1 METENVAQD
10 NVDVEE
16 VVPMESQEGD
26 GTLRGRRETRGQASR
41 EEALQ
46 TNMAA
51 AYLARHGADHDH
63 SMSQSDSSLSS
74 SSDGSQH
81 EELELDF
88 DEYPSWPAWFCS
100 IKGNE
105 FFCEVDED
113 YIVDSFNLSGLASQ
127 VPLYDYAL
135 DVLTDG
141 SHVLK
146 HEVLSAGEE
155 AQVEQSAQVLYGL
168 IHARYIITARGMS
181 RMLEKFKACDFGRC
195 PRVMCHGQPC
205 LPVGLSDVQRQ
216 STVKLFCP
224 RCEDVYYPRSGAHGN
239 IDGAYFGTTFPHL
252 FLMTFPSLRPDRKKV
267 KEVAESYVPKVFGF
281 KISPLAYN
289 GGSSAGSKGGGPS
302 RVGGTGVNNKS

>member
-1 METENVAQD
+1 MEHQ
-10 NVDVEE
+10 EE
-16 VVPMESQEGD
+16 RNELEMG
-26 GTLRGRRETRGQASR
+26 RGRRHARGGAPSR
-41 EEALQ
+41 EEQLE

-51 AYLARHGADHDH
+51 TYLAHHGGHGHNSGDH

-105 FFCEVDED
+105 FFCEVEED

-168 IHARYIITARGMS
+168 IHARYIITARGMA

-205 LPVGLSDVQRQ
+205 LPVGMSDIQRQ

-239 IDGAYFGTTFPHL
+239 VDGAYFGTTFPHL

-267 KEVAESYVPKVFGF
+267 KEMAEIYVPKVFGF
-281 KISPLAYN
+281 KISPLANN
-289 GGSSAGSKGGGPS
+289 GACKGGGS
-302 RVGGTGVNNKS
+302 GGSGGK

>member
-1 METENVAQD
+1 MERETVSRD
-10 NVDVEE
+10 NVDVEG
-16 VVPMESQEGD
+16 VVPMERQEERD
-26 GTLRGRRETRGQASR
+26 DIELVRGRGQERGGARSGEQPV
-41 EEALQ
+41 E

-51 AYLARHGADHDH
+51 TYLAHHGIHGHNNGDH

-105 FFCEVDED
+105 FFCEVEED

-155 AQVEQSAQVLYGL
+155 AQVEQSAPVLYGL

-205 LPVGLSDVQRQ
+205 LPVGMSDIQRQ

-239 IDGAYFGTTFPHL
+239 VDGAYFGTTFPHL
-252 FLMTFPSLRPDRKKV
+252 FLMTFPSLRPDRRKV
-267 KEVAESYVPKVFGF
+267 KEMAESYVPKVFGF
-281 KISPLAYN
+281 KISPLAN
-289 GGSSAGSKGGGPS
+289 SGAGSGNG
-302 RVGGTGVNNKS
+302 NKS

>member
-1 METENVAQD
+1 MERRTPTED
-10 NVDVEE
+10 
-16 VVPMESQEGD
+16 PMESQQEEERQ
-26 GTLRGRRETRGQASR
+26 RGRTPDPVGSSR
-41 EEALQ
+41 ERERAALGPLVA
-46 TNMAA
+46 NMT
-51 AYLARHGADHDH
+51 GPDH
-63 SMSQSDSSLSS
+63 SMSQSDSSLS

-113 YIVDSFNLSGLASQ
+113 YISDGFNLSGLASQ

-141 SHVLK
+141 SHALK

-195 PRVMCHGQPC
+195 PRVSEGDVSRAAVSARGPFRRGEAERGEAVLSEVRRRILSEERDAWECGRGVLWNDVPAFVSDDVPESASGQEK
-205 LPVGLSDVQRQ
+205 GQ
-216 STVKLFCP
+216 
-224 RCEDVYYPRSGAHGN
+224 
-239 IDGAYFGTTFPHL
+239 
-252 FLMTFPSLRPDRKKV
+252 
-267 KEVAESYVPKVFGF
+267 
-281 KISPLAYN
+281 
-289 GGSSAGSKGGGPS
+289 GGGGELRAQSVWVQDQPA
-302 RVGGTGVNNKS
+302 GGERWQQRKERDGRWQGLIG

>member
-1 METENVAQD
+1 MERRTPTED
-10 NVDVEE
+10 
-16 VVPMESQEGD
+16 PMESQQEEERQ
-26 GTLRGRRETRGQASR
+26 RGRTPDPVGSSR
-41 EEALQ
+41 ERERAALGPLVA
-46 TNMAA
+46 NMT
-51 AYLARHGADHDH
+51 GPDH
-63 SMSQSDSSLSS
+63 SMSQSDSSLS

-113 YIVDSFNLSGLASQ
+113 YISDGFNLSGLASQ

-141 SHVLK
+141 SHALK

-205 LPVGLSDVQRQ
+205 LPVGLSDVARQ
-216 STVKLFCP
+216 SAVKLFCP
-224 RCEDVYYPRSGAHGN
+224 RCEDVYYPRSGTHGN
-239 IDGAYFGTTFPHL
+239 VDGAYFGTTFPHL

-281 KISPLAYN
+281 KISPLAAN
-289 GGSSAGSKGGGPS
+289 AGSSGKSGTAGVD
-302 RVGGTGVNNKS
+302 R